1 MSALFFVLV
10 SGWLCLHKMLACP
23 KIFNNLSHNLCKGGS
38 SATMTK
44 CCEWHT
50 SKDMLMLKKL
60 TVLSEQVYTLSYRGF
75 FFANFFIN
83 VILHVLETLLQFSWS
98 SQKRMWM
105 IKRTVMQPSVKGGTD
120 SSSVKI
126 STASSLSTLV
136 SYRPSEKGGWQVAH
150 RVWQALE

>member
-1 MSALFFVLV
+1 MSALFFILV
-10 SGWLCLHKMLACP
+10 PGWLCLHSMLACP
-23 KIFNNLSHNLCKGGS
+23 KIFNDLSNNFHQGGS

-50 SKDMLMLKKL
+50 SKDTLMLKKL
-60 TVLSEQVYTLSYRGF
+60 AVLSEQVYILSYRGF
-75 FFANFFIN
+75 FFPNFFMR

-105 IKRTVMQPSVKGGTD
+105 VKRTVMQPSVKGGTD

-126 STASSLSTLV
+126 STASSLSTLLF
-136 SYRPSEKGGWQVAH
+136 YRPSEKGGWQVAH
-150 RVWQALE
+150 RVWEALE